1 MTGIKKRRLRELELT
16 TSGSQIV
23 CIHIIAEKIKN
34 VK

>member
-1 MTGIKKRRLRELELT
+1 MPGIKKSRLRELEVT

-23 CIHIIAEKIKN
+23 CTNIIAEKIKN